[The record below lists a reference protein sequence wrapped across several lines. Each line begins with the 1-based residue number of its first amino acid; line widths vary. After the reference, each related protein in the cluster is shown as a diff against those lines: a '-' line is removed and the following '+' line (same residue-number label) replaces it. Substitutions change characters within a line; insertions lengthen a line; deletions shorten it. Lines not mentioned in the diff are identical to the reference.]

1 MYMKF
6 KLFTYTYLYTFTN
19 SFTILKIVT
28 VKKQVRKKE
37 LYILHLFAEMAFMQS
52 THTYT

>member
-28 VKKQVRKKE
+28 VKKQVRKKD
-37 LYILHLFAEMAFMQS
+37 LFAEMAFMQS